1 MLRRGKYLVRS
12 LLLRLGIVAV
22 VVLLSGLI
30 CATLVRFAPGF
41 GAIHFGELTNGPIRL
56 QTDSAQS
63 LGRSACR

>member
-1 MLRRGKYLVRS
+1 MPRRGKNLVRS

-41 GAIHFGELTNGPIRL
+41 GVDER
-56 QTDSAQS
+56 
-63 LGRSACR
+63 